1 MRTNQLPFFGAI
13 VLLGLSCV
21 LSVALAIIR
30 LHFSLS
36 ASYLFLIWNLF
47 LAMIPVILAF
57 LMFLIYSHTEKT
69 GLVFFLLTLLWLL
82 FLPNAPY
89 IITDFLHLRLRP
101 RIPLWFDTILL
112 FSFSWNGFLGGL
124 VSLRLMQLLYEQR
137 FGATGG
143 WVFVIIS
150 CPLAA
155 LGIFVGRFLRWNSW
169 DIFRRPRT
177 LFADVLEQIQRPT
190 SLDDEFAVVL
200 ILTPL
205 LFLAYVSLLAFG
217 KISESRS

>member
-1 MRTNQLPFFGAI
+1 M

-21 LSVALAIIR
+21 LSVVLVVMR

-57 LMFLIYSHTEKT
+57 LMYLIYGHTRNLSLLFM
-69 GLVFFLLTLLWLL
+69 GLAIAWLL
-82 FLPNAPY
+82 FFPNAPY
-89 IITDFLHLRLRP
+89 IITDFLHLRARP

-124 VSLRLMQLLYEQR
+124 LSLRIMHLLFQER
-137 FGATGG
+137 FGRAGG
-143 WVFVIIS
+143 WMFVVAT

-155 LGIFVGRFLRWNSW
+155 LGIFVGRFLRWNTW
-169 DIFRRPRT
+169 DVVRSPRT

-190 SLDDEFAVVL
+190 SLNDEFAVVL

-205 LFLAYVSLLAFG
+205 LFLAYVSLLSFG
-217 KISESRS
+217 KISESHDPGRR